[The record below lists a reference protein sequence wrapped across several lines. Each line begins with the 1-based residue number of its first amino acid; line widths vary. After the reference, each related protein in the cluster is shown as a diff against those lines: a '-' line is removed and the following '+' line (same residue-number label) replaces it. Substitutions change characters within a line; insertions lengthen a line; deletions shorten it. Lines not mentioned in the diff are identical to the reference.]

1 MCRYSAVPAAAACY
15 FYLLLLPRRV
25 DPVIRKYK
33 AEGGAMAEQAIRARE
48 RQLLPA
54 YQQMAL
60 RFADMHDT
68 PARMYAKGVLA
79 GVVPWREAR
88 GFFAM
93 RLKRRLTEEGLLRHI
108 ASTDVSIS
116 RLQALSMVR
125 QWTSMAGSGLHDELE
140 LGSRDPSSA
149 DTSATPAVAAAAAAE
164 AAAAADGDVERLY
177 EAMHESDRALLAW
190 AESPGGKAQIAV
202 ELQALRSQAASR
214 LVQDMLA
221 TGEGKEGL
229 IKGLQAVLATDSSL
243 ATQLRALVA

>member
-1 MCRYSAVPAAAACY
+1 LLHLPSCRIDSVIKARVAELKAQHGASANEAIKSDPAIKA
-15 FYLLLLPRRV
+15 RV
-25 DPVIRKYK
+25 
-33 AEGGAMAEQAIRARE
+33 Q
-48 RQLLPA
+48 QLLPA

-68 PARMYAKGVLA
+68 PQRMLAKGVLQ

-88 GFFAM
+88 RFFAM
-93 RLKRRLTEEGLLRHI
+93 RLKRRLTEEGLIRHV

-116 RLQALSMVR
+116 RRQALTMVR
-125 QWTSMAGSGLHDELE
+125 NWSSMAGSGLHDELAW
-140 LGSRDPSSA
+140 GSRDISSEEPSASA
-149 DTSATPAVAAAAAAE
+149 PAVAAAT
-164 AAAAADGDVERLY
+164 AAAAAAAAGGDVSGLF

-202 ELQALRSQAASR
+202 ELKALRSQAASR

-243 ATQLRALVA
+243 ATQLRALVGGR